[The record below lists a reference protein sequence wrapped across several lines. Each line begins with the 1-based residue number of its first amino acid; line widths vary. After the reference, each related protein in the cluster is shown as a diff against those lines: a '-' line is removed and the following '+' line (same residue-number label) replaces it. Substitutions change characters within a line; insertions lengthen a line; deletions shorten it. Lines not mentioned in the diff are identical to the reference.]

1 MNIADLNFQQC
12 FLPQSSV
19 LIAVWVLSW
28 SLSGFIS
35 GNPDDMCN
43 LLLMHW
49 ENVILNYSFP
59 HVCFTDD

>member
-1 MNIADLNFQQC
+1 MFS
-12 FLPQSSV
+12 PQSCV

-35 GNPDDMCN
+35 RNPDDMCN

-49 ENVILNYSFP
+49 ENVILKYGFAQ
-59 HVCFTDD
+59 VCFTDG